1 MDTTEDNKDVQLL
14 KEKTWTKSIT
24 IAEVIIIQRNQVI
37 EEIILLK
44 EIWKNHTREQ
54 EILKKLEKDKG
65 QA

>member
-24 IAEVIIIQRNQVI
+24 TAEVIIIQRNQVV

-44 EIWKNHTREQ
+44 EIWKNYTREQ